1 MLLLDVMMVTHK
13 RTWHLVGFLALFLLS
28 SSYASNSN
36 DVLTCEIFNI
46 DNSNSTTQ
54 VGDDA
59 SVRCTTEEKN
69 EKGSCYK
76 PCKQKEVCYSV
87 YKVITDNV
95 TDISHTELMK
105 KGCLNTH
112 DDSFHSECIVRS
124 ATRNGHMLCQCSTD
138 LCNMDVEFD
147 IKPNKKNIDELNA
160 EDEGTTTTIMA
171 VMALVGGCV
180 FVIAVIL
187 LSLYYFC
194 KHRKSPFDS
203 VELSSLETP
212 SSAMTSS
219 TTTNNINPSSNE
231 LNFPQLV
238 EIKARGRFGCVWKA
252 ESNPGQFVAVK
263 TFHMQDKQSWQNE
276 QDIFNTELMGSHPNI
291 LRFVAAASRYD
302 GVDKE
307 LWLIT
312 EFHEKGSLTDFLKM
326 STMDVSQV
334 MKFILTM
341 STGLSFLH
349 EDIPCRSAQHGFKPA
364 IAHRDFKSKN
374 VLVKNDLTA
383 CIADFG
389 LAIKFV
395 PGESTGES
403 HGQVGTRRY
412 MAPEVLE
419 GAINFQRDAFLRI
432 DMYAFALVCWELITR
447 CSDLPGGA
455 ATTYLSP
462 YEAELGPQPNL
473 DKMEEFVVERKRR
486 PNIKDRWKQH
496 KTIGVLC
503 ETIEECWDHDAE
515 ARLSAGC
522 VEERLINLSRMNS
535 NNVNELDL
543 ITNTAPL
550 LSQDT
555 IRQNEIN
562 LQRSTQQQQ
571 QAATINESAPVVTSS
586 TINIPSSDQ
595 SDSNEHQL
603 LLGPPTQHIV

>member
-1 MLLLDVMMVTHK
+1 MMFERMVQHLLQVIFV
-13 RTWHLVGFLALFLLS
+13 
-28 SSYASNSN
+28 ASFIISPS
-36 DVLTCEIFNI
+36 LTTNLNNGGVICEIFALRR
-46 DNSNSTTQ
+46 NSSDHLS
-54 VGDDA
+54 DDS
-59 SVRCTTEEKN
+59 SVKCAPQEKN
-69 EKGSCYK
+69 EDGVCYK
-76 PCKQKEVCYSV
+76 PCKEGEVCYSV
-87 YKVITDNV
+87 YRAVVDGANITDINHV
-95 TDISHTELMK
+95 ELVK
-105 KGCLNTH
+105 AGCLTTH
-112 DDSFHSECIVRS
+112 EPSYNSECIMKHVLS
-124 ATRNGHMLCQCSTD
+124 NGHMLCQCSTD
-138 LCNMDVEFD
+138 FCNKHIAFN
-147 IKPNKKNIDELNA
+147 IKQ
-160 EDEGTTTTIMA
+160 TTKDPTESSTTDDDSGTIMA

-180 FVIAVIL
+180 FVIVIII

-219 TTTNNINPSSNE
+219 TTTNNIISTTNE

-276 QDIFNTELMGSHPNI
+276 QDIFNTELMGSHSNI

-326 STMDVSQV
+326 STMDVTQV
-334 MKFILTM
+334 LNFILTM

-349 EDIPCRSAQHGFKPA
+349 EDIPCRSPQNGYKPA

-455 ATTYLSP
+455 AATYLSP

-473 DKMEEFVVERKRR
+473 EKMEEFVVERKRR
-486 PNIKDRWKQH
+486 PAIKDRWKQH

-503 ETIEECWDHDAE
+503 ETVEECWDHDAE

-522 VEERLINLSRMNS
+522 VEERLINLTS
-535 NNVNELDL
+535 NNNIRNLDL
-543 ITNTAPL
+543 ITNTTPL
-550 LSQDT
+550 MPQDT
-555 IRQNEIN
+555 ILQNEIN
-562 LQRSTQQQQ
+562 LQRSEV
-571 QAATINESAPVVTSS
+571 INENHEAGNLILNDDIVASM
-586 TINIPSSDQ
+586 IPSSDQ
-595 SDSNEHQL
+595 SDSNEQQQL
-603 LLGPPTQHIV
+603 LPPATHII